1 MKILVV
7 ILLGVNL
14 NYVHYPMKYESCF
27 DSFMYVVEKIAKYQ
41 NQTNK
46 EQYQGYYTKDGR
58 LVVGHYCK

>member
-14 NYVHYPMKYESCF
+14 NYINYPMKYEDCF
-27 DSFMYVVEKIAKYQ
+27 DSFMYVVEKIATYQ
-41 NQTNK
+41 NQTNDID
-46 EQYQGYYTKDGR
+46 QGYYTKDGR

>member
-14 NYVHYPMKYESCF
+14 NYLHYPMKYESCF

-41 NQTNK
+41 NQTNDID
-46 EQYQGYYTKDGR
+46 QGYYTKDAR
-58 LVVGHYCK
+58 LVVGYYCK

>member
-14 NYVHYPMKYESCF
+14 NYINYPMKYEDCF

-41 NQTNK
+41 NQTNDID
-46 EQYQGYYTKDGR
+46 QGYYTKDRR
-58 LVVGHYCK
+58 LVVGHYCR